1 MPNNWFQ
8 FKQFL
13 IEQEGSA
20 MKVSTDSVILGAW
33 VAVENISR
41 VLDVGTGNG
50 LLSLMIAQR
59 MGNCL
64 IDAIEID
71 ESAYQQALKNVHNSP
86 WKERIELIHGSFQ
99 DFLSKNTR
107 KYDLIICNPPYFR
120 NSMKSSGKSR
130 AIARH
135 VDSLPWNNL
144 ISGSSGMLNKGGRLA
159 VIIPSDGYDEF
170 TKLAKEAGLHPMR
183 LLKIFPNPAINFKRA
198 AVEYSL
204 SEAELKEEEITI
216 EKGLRHDYSEE
227 YKSLTAEF
235 YL

>member
-33 VAVENISR
+33 VDVQITRR
-41 VLDVGTGNG
+41 VLDVGTGSG
-50 LLSLMIAQR
+50 LLSLMMAQR
-59 MGNCL
+59 IPDCL
-64 IDAIEID
+64 VDAVEID
-71 ESAYQQALKNVHNSP
+71 DSAYRQALKNVHNSP
-86 WKERIELIHGSFQ
+86 WKERIELIKSSFQ
-99 DFLSKNTR
+99 DFLTKNTH
-107 KYDLIICNPPYFR
+107 KYDLIICNPPYFK
-120 NSMKSSGKSR
+120 NSMKSPGKSR

-135 VDSLPWNNL
+135 ADSLPWTDL
-144 ISGSSGMLNKGGRLA
+144 INGSLSILNKEGRLA
-159 VIIPSDGYDEF
+159 VIIPADGYDEF
-170 TKLAKEAGLHPMR
+170 TKIAKKAGLHPLR
-183 LLKIFPNPAINFKRA
+183 LLKIFPNPAINFKRT

-204 SEAELKEEEITI
+204 SEAELKEEELTI
-216 EKGLRHDYSEE
+216 EKGGRHDYTEG